1 MEELTMKV
9 GPVEGRRVM
18 FHDAPSRAITE
29 ERVVPRHP
37 HYIRAVN
44 RGDLVEIVETKP
56 AKTKKEA

>member
-1 MEELTMKV
+1 MEAKQMKV
-9 GPVEGRRVM
+9 KPVEGRRVM

-44 RGDLVEIVETKP
+44 RGDLEEVVETKS
-56 AKTKKEA
+56 KKGKEA